1 LLSGF
6 STLVTSV
13 VRCPLRLIRSS
24 LPSSSKGSLVG
35 YARVST
41 GDQNIDLQTDA
52 LQAAGCARVFTDTDT
67 ASGSLAERPQL
78 SAALDYLRDGDTL
91 VVWRL
96 DRLGRY
102 IRHLIDTVVIL
113 QERGFG
119 FRSIQESIDTTAS
132 GGRLVFHVF
141 CALAE
146 FERDLIRE
154 RTHAG
159 LAAARARGRVGGR
172 KPALTPKQVK
182 VARRMYEAK
191 DSTVSDIAK
200 VLGVSRATIYRH
212 LKPIASTS

>member
-1 LLSGF
+1 MLSGF

-52 LQAAGCARVFTDTDT
+52 LQAAGCARVFTDT

-96 DRLGRY
+96 DRLGRS
-102 IRHLIDTVVIL
+102 IRRLIETVGTL
-113 QERGFG
+113 QERGIG
-119 FRSIQESIDTTAS
+119 FRSIQESIDTTTS

>member
-52 LQAAGCARVFTDTDT
+52 LQAAGCARVFTDT

-113 QERGFG
+113 QERGIG

-159 LAAARARGRVGGR
+159 HAAARARGRVGGR